1 MLGNVDG
8 KNDMLCS
15 RRHNERSIRVI
26 EVVVGMQEIA
36 IAVTLILRSPRFRIG
51 GIRSGVDDVRVST
64 EEITDSTKRVF

>member
-26 EVVVGMQEIA
+26 EVVVGMQELV
-36 IAVTLILRSPRFRIG
+36 IAVTLISDCHAFGLVAYVLGLMMSE
-51 GIRSGVDDVRVST
+51 SQQ
-64 EEITDSTKRVF
+64 KR